1 MRVSFRINACCE
13 LHINDTTAKRV
24 LIRSR
29 VSQRLLSHPLVRGAM
44 LSYLYP
50 LSLQE
55 RTNLR
60 SYKECFHHGLAKIHF
75 PPSPCHGFSFSR
87 REILRRKRE
96 NEWVPVFV
104 SRVETNEAC
113 VTRKVRH
120 RKNPKGAL
128 DTRDAI
134 GVAIY
139 ILGWRMHKFGPLTR
153 ENFQLMVPFSFF
165 FRRKVVKKTH
175 AFLIASENSYVNN
188 GKTCVA

>member
-1 MRVSFRINACCE
+1 MPNSVAC
-13 LHINDTTAKRV
+13 N
-24 LIRSR
+24 
-29 VSQRLLSHPLVRGAM
+29 LLDSLKFIFPPRLVR
-44 LSYLYP
+44 P
-50 LSLQE
+50 L
-55 RTNLR
+55 
-60 SYKECFHHGLAKIHF
+60 
-75 PPSPCHGFSFSR
+75 FSR

-104 SRVETNEAC
+104 SRVETNEAW

-139 ILGWRMHKFGPLTR
+139 NLRWRMHKFGPLTR
-153 ENFQLMVPFSFF
+153 ENFQLMVPFSIFF
-165 FRRKVVKKTH
+165 STKGCEKKIH

>member
-1 MRVSFRINACCE
+1 MTRQPRGFWSDLEC
-13 LHINDTTAKRV
+13 HNDCWVIPSYVEQCYLIYILFLCGSERTSV
-24 LIRSR
+24 HIRSASITDSLKFIFPPR
-29 VSQRLLSHPLVRGAM
+29 LVR
-44 LSYLYP
+44 P
-50 LSLQE
+50 L
-55 RTNLR
+55 
-60 SYKECFHHGLAKIHF
+60 
-75 PPSPCHGFSFSR
+75 FSR

-165 FRRKVVKKTH
+165 STKGCEKNARVLNCEWK
-175 AFLIASENSYVNN
+175 FL
-188 GKTCVA
+188 CQ